1 MNVIIQLSTYDGNKI
16 QQGEDNMARPTR
28 CRRICM
34 EPAYDSFFPD
44 GFLTGEE
51 VIMTLDEY
59 ETIRLIDLEEY
70 TQHECAKQMNI
81 SRTTTAEIYK
91 SARYKM
97 ADSVVNGK
105 KLLITGGNYQ
115 FCDGTTCP
123 FCKKHCNRAANSVRQ
138 SKILKKEG
146 KKMRIAVTYED
157 GKIYQHFGHTSQFKL
172 YDIEDGKITS
182 TQIVET
188 NGQGHGALSGFL
200 SQGEVDVLICGGIG
214 GGAQIALAE
223 AEIKL
228 YGGVSGDAD
237 EAVKAYLEGKL
248 DFNPNVQ
255 CSHHAHE
262 HSCGGHQCGEDKHG
276 CSGN

>member
-1 MNVIIQLSTYDGNKI
+1 MERFISILDIQVSLNF
-16 QQGEDNMARPTR
+16 M
-28 CRRICM
+28 
-34 EPAYDSFFPD
+34 
-44 GFLTGEE
+44 
-51 VIMTLDEY
+51 
-59 ETIRLIDLEEY
+59 
-70 TQHECAKQMNI
+70 
-81 SRTTTAEIYK
+81 
-91 SARYKM
+91 
-97 ADSVVNGK
+97 
-105 KLLITGGNYQ
+105 
-115 FCDGTTCP
+115 
-123 FCKKHCNRAANSVRQ
+123 
-138 SKILKKEG
+138 ILKTVRLHLHRSLK
-146 KKMRIAVTYED
+146 R
-157 GKIYQHFGHTSQFKL
+157 
-172 YDIEDGKITS
+172 
-182 TQIVET
+182 

-237 EAVKAYLEGKL
+237 EAVNAYLEGKL

>member
-16 QQGEDNMARPTR
+16 QEGEDNMARPTR

-146 KKMRIAVTYED
+146 KKMRIAVTYEE
-157 GKIYQHFGHTSQFKL
+157 GKIYQGT
-172 YDIEDGKITS
+172 IT
-182 TQIVET
+182 
-188 NGQGHGALSGFL
+188 
-200 SQGEVDVLICGGIG
+200 
-214 GGAQIALAE
+214 
-223 AEIKL
+223 
-228 YGGVSGDAD
+228 
-237 EAVKAYLEGKL
+237 
-248 DFNPNVQ
+248 
-255 CSHHAHE
+255 
-262 HSCGGHQCGEDKHG
+262 
-276 CSGN
+276 

>member
-1 MNVIIQLSTYDGNKI
+1 
-16 QQGEDNMARPTR
+16 MARPTR

-188 NGQGHGALSGFL
+188 NGQGHGALSG
-200 SQGEVDVLICGGIG
+200 
-214 GGAQIALAE
+214 
-223 AEIKL
+223 
-228 YGGVSGDAD
+228 DAD
-237 EAVKAYLEGKL
+237 EAVNAYLEGKL

>member
-1 MNVIIQLSTYDGNKI
+1 
-16 QQGEDNMARPTR
+16 
-28 CRRICM
+28 
-34 EPAYDSFFPD
+34 
-44 GFLTGEE
+44 
-51 VIMTLDEY
+51 
-59 ETIRLIDLEEY
+59 
-70 TQHECAKQMNI
+70 
-81 SRTTTAEIYK
+81 
-91 SARYKM
+91 
-97 ADSVVNGK
+97 
-105 KLLITGGNYQ
+105 
-115 FCDGTTCP
+115 
-123 FCKKHCNRAANSVRQ
+123 
-138 SKILKKEG
+138 
-146 KKMRIAVTYED
+146 MRIAVTYED

-237 EAVKAYLEGKL
+237 EAVNAYLDGKL
-248 DFNPNVQ
+248 EFNPNVQ
-255 CSHHAHE
+255 CYQHAHE

>member
-146 KKMRIAVTYED
+146 KKMRIAVTYKKEKFISILD
-157 GKIYQHFGHTSQFKL
+157 IQVSLNFMILKTVRLHLHRSLKRMDKDMEPYQ
-172 YDIEDGKITS
+172 
-182 TQIVET
+182 
-188 NGQGHGALSGFL
+188 
-200 SQGEVDVLICGGIG
+200 
-214 GGAQIALAE
+214 
-223 AEIKL
+223 
-228 YGGVSGDAD
+228 VSYHK
-237 EAVKAYLEGKL
+237 VKWMY
-248 DFNPNVQ
+248 
-255 CSHHAHE
+255 
-262 HSCGGHQCGEDKHG
+262 
-276 CSGN
+276 

>member
-1 MNVIIQLSTYDGNKI
+1 
-16 QQGEDNMARPTR
+16 MARPTR

-81 SRTTTAEIYK
+81 SRTTAAEIYK

-115 FCDGTTCP
+115 FCDGMTCS

-138 SKILKKEG
+138 SKILKRKVR
-146 KKMRIAVTYED
+146 K
-157 GKIYQHFGHTSQFKL
+157 
-172 YDIEDGKITS
+172 
-182 TQIVET
+182 
-188 NGQGHGALSGFL
+188 
-200 SQGEVDVLICGGIG
+200 
-214 GGAQIALAE
+214 
-223 AEIKL
+223 
-228 YGGVSGDAD
+228 
-237 EAVKAYLEGKL
+237 
-248 DFNPNVQ
+248 
-255 CSHHAHE
+255 
-262 HSCGGHQCGEDKHG
+262 
-276 CSGN
+276 